1 MGINF
6 FKGEFLLKFNRSHP
20 INILEKTSRFLILLT
35 LPLLRAI
42 ISGVIAIVQ
51 GDISIMQWFYDWA
64 RGSWFDILTL
74 FTILFLGF
82 FSWFRYV
89 YNLSDDGI
97 LIRQGMFC
105 VRYRFISF
113 NKISVIT
120 IENTYYLR
128 PFKAAKLSADTDGGG
143 IKQSDFEIT
152 MRRKQV
158 EELISL
164 TKNATI
170 HKNALKKTYL
180 PQNFHIAILS
190 FLSSNSLTG
199 VLFVYALVTG
209 ASKIFGQEVEELFM
223 EQITHYASFLA
234 SDKMPIMTATLTFM
248 MIVGWFISFSK
259 NLVRHLKFS
268 AIRHGGLINIESG
281 VFTKHQYYIAT
292 KRINLVELRQNIP
305 TKAFGLYTTLIHSN
319 GYGKKKDELS
329 VLMPA
334 GSNRDITEN
343 LQILVPEIPFT
354 KREIK
359 PKVKYLTRIL
369 MPTTVCMLATMYIT
383 NKVVDIFPE
392 FSQFISYLGF
402 MGEVGFAL
410 YFTVKVISYF
420 HTGIGVNNKAF
431 TLYYTKGLQIKTV
444 AVPKKRIV
452 KTKIKRSFF
461 QVIAGSC
468 DIIFYTASEGTVRH
482 KVPNINYNEA
492 KYITNLERIL

>member
-1 MGINF
+1 M
-6 FKGEFLLKFNRSHP
+6 KFNRSHP

-35 LPLLRAI
+35 LPLLRAV
-42 ISGVIAIVQ
+42 ISGIMAIIQ
-51 GDISIMQWFYDWA
+51 GDITLIQWFYEWA

-74 FTILFLGF
+74 CTIIFLGF
-82 FSWFRYV
+82 SSWFRYV

-97 LIRQGMFC
+97 LIRQGVLFP
-105 VRYRFISF
+105 RFRFISF

-143 IKQSDFEIT
+143 VKHSDFEIT

-158 EELISL
+158 EELIQL
-164 TKNATI
+164 MKNATI
-170 HKNALKKTYL
+170 RKNVLKKVYL
-180 PQNFHIAILS
+180 PKNFHIAVLS

-209 ASKIFGQEVEELFM
+209 ASRIFGQEVEDHFV
-223 EQITHYASFLA
+223 EQITHYASFFA
-234 SDKMPIMTATLTFM
+234 SDKMPIMTAVLTFV
-248 MIVGWFISFSK
+248 IVIGWLISFSK

-292 KRINLVELRQNIP
+292 KRINLVELRQNIS
-305 TKAFGLYTTLIHSN
+305 TKIFGLYTTSIHSN

-354 KREIK
+354 KREIQ
-359 PKVKYLTRIL
+359 PKLKYLTRIL
-369 MPTTVCMLATMYIT
+369 MPTTACMVATLYLT
-383 NKVVDIFPE
+383 NKGKHIFPD
-392 FSQFISYLGF
+392 FSQFVSYLGL
-402 MGEVGFAL
+402 MGVIGFGM
-410 YFTVKVISYF
+410 YFVVKVISFF
-420 HTGIGVNNKAF
+420 HTGIGASNKTF

-444 AVPKKRIV
+444 SVPKKRIV
-452 KTKIKRSFF
+452 KTKIKRSIF
-461 QVIAGSC
+461 QLSAGSC
-468 DIIFYTASEGTVRH
+468 DVIFYTASEGTVRH
-482 KVPNINYNEA
+482 KVANMNYNEA
-492 KYITNLERIL
+492 KQIIGLEQIL